1 MNLLIKS
8 TTTILATILAAASG
22 VNAGC
27 ANDAGPAMGMM
38 AAEEIVMGSDW
49 FKYNCDP
56 MRRSSHPDPEA
67 ECKQFA
73 INYCMGHMTDAVDFK
88 SICRETPPTYLLNS
102 WADDCSYEVSS
113 LIPTPSPSPNPRSYD
128 PVKEGY
134 KAGTKAIDDFYGGNS
149 SKCWGDT
156 LKNEAQKLK
165 YEKFP
170 ENQGTPDERAYN
182 QSANIATV
190 REAEKIKDKCLASA
204 SANFVRISQ
213 QGPTSDDT
221 ADDLP
226 TCESMSITPS
236 SCHRY
241 CGDNGYD
248 GSDTMYIG
256 DKTLTEMEDAIN
268 WDDVKG
274 DVATVGGSSG
284 SVGGLDGK
292 IVSSGW
298 ADFQGGS
305 GASVSY
311 CKCKGLGDD
320 FTLTKVCESVYI
332 RRQQKQP
339 AKKYLRTN

>member
-1 MNLLIKS
+1 MKSQVSFLPHRLAQTLDHTTLLRKDTKLERKLLTNS
-8 TTTILATILAAASG
+8 TVAT
-22 VNAGC
+22 
-27 ANDAGPAMGMM
+27 
-38 AAEEIVMGSDW
+38 
-49 FKYNCDP
+49 
-56 MRRSSHPDPEA
+56 RQR
-67 ECKQFA
+67 
-73 INYCMGHMTDAVDFK
+73 
-88 SICRETPPTYLLNS
+88 
-102 WADDCSYEVSS
+102 
-113 LIPTPSPSPNPRSYD
+113 
-128 PVKEGY
+128 
-134 KAGTKAIDDFYGGNS
+134 

-156 LKNEAQKLK
+156 LENEAQKLK

-190 REAEKIKDKCLASA
+190 REAKKIKGKCLASA

-236 SCHRY
+236 SCHSY

-256 DKTLTEMEDAIN
+256 DKTLTELEDAIN
-268 WDDVKG
+268 WDVVKG
-274 DVATVGGSSG
+274 DVATVGGSA
-284 SVGGLDGK
+284 GGLDGK

-298 ADFQGGS
+298 ADFIGGS

-320 FTLTKVCESVYI
+320 LTITKVCESVYI
-332 RRQQKQP
+332 RRPQKQP